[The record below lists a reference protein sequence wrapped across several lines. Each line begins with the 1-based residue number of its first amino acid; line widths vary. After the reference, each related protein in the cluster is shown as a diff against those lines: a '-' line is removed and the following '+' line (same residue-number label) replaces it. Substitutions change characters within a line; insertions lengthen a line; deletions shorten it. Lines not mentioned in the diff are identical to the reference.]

1 MLRTSCK
8 LLSIALVSALV
19 WVCLLNY
26 QQVRSLKQQ
35 IAELE
40 TSVSSEV
47 RKVADHSHVLVTN
60 QSVQVTET
68 VVVVTNVN
76 VVVTNVMIKAE
87 NASPDPDVGVHTV
100 PPVGEAVDQLVS
112 TNVQQAMKGVR
123 IEAEEARAAV
133 KQLLKQQDK
142 LLQEKLD
149 YQKQVARLSASL
161 ARMQTEFDRIT
172 VEDES
177 AEVGPSEQVA
187 TNSKRSVF
195 DGRVVDYQ
203 VDLNMVVLDIGA
215 KSGVKSGM
223 QFSLVQ
229 EGRGIGRVRV
239 MDVRSDLSGA
249 VIEILKDTEEPIRGI
264 RVIPYKDE
272 KSDGS

>member
-87 NASPDPDVGVHTV
+87 NASPDPDVGVNTV
-100 PPVGEAVDQLVS
+100 PPVGEAVVQLVS

-161 ARMQTEFDRIT
+161 ARMQAEFDRIT

-195 DGRVVDYQ
+195 DGRVIDYQ